1 MIASLH
7 CLARD
12 QRGGAAV
19 EFGLLAPTFMVM
31 LIGVFQVGVGMQAYN
46 SLRSA
51 SADTA
56 REVSVQYQNDNRL
69 TESQIAQVG
78 EATATTAPY
87 LLSADR
93 LTVNVQLAATQHI
106 PKARELTLRLR
117 YRVPTFLDFI
127 GIEGPELDYSRP
139 IFVTQA

>member
-1 MIASLH
+1 MIARLRL
-7 CLARD
+7 LARD
-12 QRGGAAV
+12 QRGSAAV

-31 LIGVFQVGVGMQAYN
+31 LIGVFQVGVGMQSYN

-56 REVSVQYQNDNRL
+56 REVSVQYQTDNRL
-69 TESQIAQVG
+69 TESQIAQVA

-87 LLSADR
+87 LLTGDR
-93 LTVNVQLAATQHI
+93 LTVNVQQAATQQI
-106 PKARELTLRLR
+106 PNARELTLRLR

-127 GIEGPELDYSRP
+127 GIDGPELDYSRP
-139 IFVTQA
+139 IFVTKT